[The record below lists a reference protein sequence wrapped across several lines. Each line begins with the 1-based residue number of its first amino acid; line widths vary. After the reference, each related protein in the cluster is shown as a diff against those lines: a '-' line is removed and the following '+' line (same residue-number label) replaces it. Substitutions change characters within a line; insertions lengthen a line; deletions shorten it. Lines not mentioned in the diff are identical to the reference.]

1 MDKSMDCHS
10 AESFIIDTGGGV
22 VRQVSSPDDRIVY
35 GTLPLKN
42 GKFNSVAAEDILS
55 RRRPHC
61 YANISLDTFSHF
73 NPEFLLSLPEPADFT
88 AAALQLRSI
97 SGDPSANTEK
107 MLKLIDEAIAMAA
120 AEGLTLNL
128 VILPELS
135 TTGIIFEQEEAAKLC
150 EEIPGPAT
158 HAFARKAEEK
168 NIFIVLGMAERHAGK
183 FYNSS
188 VLIGPGGVIGKYRK
202 IHLSAYDQIWAEAGE
217 GNIPAFDLPFGRVG
231 MLAGCDLMFPESADA
246 LAKLGTDLLC
256 VPALW
261 GDYKRKFIWEA
272 RLGEQMHLAVANQW
286 GDFGKFHA
294 LGGSLIYSYSRYPE
308 KRLKS
313 ESPAIGDRVNIM
325 RLCPKETREKRFV
338 ENIDYALLLKG

>member
-1 MDKSMDCHS
+1 MDFHS

-22 VRQVSSPDDRIVY
+22 VRQFCSTGDSIVY
-35 GTLPLKN
+35 GMLPLEN
-42 GKFNSVAAEDILS
+42 GKFISSAAEDILG

-73 NPEFLLSLPEPADFT
+73 NPEFLLGLQEPADFT
-88 AAALQLRSI
+88 AATLQFRPLSC
-97 SGDPSANTEK
+97 DPPANTEK
-107 MLKLIDEAIAMAA
+107 LLKYIDEAIAMAA
-120 AEGLTLNL
+120 AQGLTLNL

-135 TTGIIFEQEEAAKLC
+135 TTGIIFGHQEAAKWC

-158 HAFARKAEEK
+158 HAFARKAEEQ
-168 NIFIVLGMAERHAGK
+168 NIFIVFGMAEKHAGK

-188 VLIGPGGVIGKYRK
+188 VLIGPGGVKGKYRK
-202 IHLSAYDQIWAEAGE
+202 VHLSPYDERWAEAGE
-217 GNIPAFDLPFGRVG
+217 GDIPAFDLPFGRVG

-261 GDYKRKFIWEA
+261 EDQKSKFIWEA
-272 RLGEQMHLAVANQW
+272 RVGEQMHLAIANQW

-308 KRLKS
+308 KRLRL
-313 ESPAIGDRVNIM
+313 ESPAAGDKINIM
-325 RLCPKETREKRFV
+325 QLHAKDAREKRFV
-338 ENIDYALLLKG
+338 ENIDYTVLLNRG